1 MVSARTGNK
10 DAAGLW
16 ITGMATQ
23 IKQRQWIEMTDHLP
37 VFKNMYYQA
46 SRNGLPNNVPASLI
60 KGKKSSIPV
69 GAALPAQMKLFSE
82 LSNTFYNGGYSSSEF
97 LNEIYNISENK
108 N

>member
-1 MVSARTGNK
+1 
-10 DAAGLW
+10 
-16 ITGMATQ
+16 
-23 IKQRQWIEMTDHLP
+23 MTDHLP